1 MNFVAYQVSQLSAAL
16 IFGMLLALYY
26 DLYRFSVILFKI
38 RKLMLSLSDLLWWL
52 SVLIFF
58 SYFWY
63 VILAGDMRLTL
74 FLWQA
79 LGFLLFRVYIS
90 PYLKKIEKKIFSN
103 RRSNNIDVDNEKL
116 AQPCR
121 RGVKVINKPFALVGR
136 GADFL
141 GKSIWLSVGFLRKKQ
156 KKIASM
162 WLFSSKK
169 EENPPDDN

>member
-1 MNFVAYQVSQLSAAL
+1 M
-16 IFGMLLALYY
+16 
-26 DLYRFSVILFKI
+26 
-38 RKLMLSLSDLLWWL
+38 
-52 SVLIFF
+52 
-58 SYFWY
+58 
-63 VILAGDMRLTL
+63 
-74 FLWQA
+74 
-79 LGFLLFRVYIS
+79 FRVYIS

-121 RGVKVINKPFALVGR
+121 RGVKVINKPFTLVGR

-141 GKSIWLSVGFLRKKQ
+141 GKSIWLSVGYLRKKQ